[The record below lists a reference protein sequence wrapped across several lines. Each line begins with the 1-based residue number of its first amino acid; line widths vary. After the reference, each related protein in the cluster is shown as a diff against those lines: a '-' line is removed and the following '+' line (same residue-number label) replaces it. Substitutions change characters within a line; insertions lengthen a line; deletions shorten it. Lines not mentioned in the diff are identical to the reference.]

1 MSAMILPFP
10 GIDPNRIKPRPA
22 TIADLP
28 EGAKALVI
36 TAKGARFKVALAPAV
51 TASERKIWQTF
62 PTPDDARHFARLMSI
77 AFPRLYQLIVDELPD
92 RGAA

>member
-1 MSAMILPFP
+1 MTAMILPFP
-10 GIDPNRIKPRPA
+10 GVDPNRVKPRPA

-36 TAKGARFKVALAPAV
+36 APSGSRVLVSLQPALTRA
-51 TASERKIWQTF
+51 EREVRKSF
-62 PTPDDARHFARLMSI
+62 ADAEDARYFARRMSI